1 LNKIKGGTH
10 PGAIV
15 LLHAVSR
22 TNAEILGEVIDFWH
36 DEGYKL
42 GIFGTGE
49 ESDESSESDDSPN
62 IENENSSG

>member
-1 LNKIKGGTH
+1 LNKIKEGTH

-22 TNAEILGEVIDFWH
+22 TNAKILGEVIDFWH
-36 DEGYKL
+36 GEGYKL

-49 ESDESSESDDSPN
+49 ESDESEESPN